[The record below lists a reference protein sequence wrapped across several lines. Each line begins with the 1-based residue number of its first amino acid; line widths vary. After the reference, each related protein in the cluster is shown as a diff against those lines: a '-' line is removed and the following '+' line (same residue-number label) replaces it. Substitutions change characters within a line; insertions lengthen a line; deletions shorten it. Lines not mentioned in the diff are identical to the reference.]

1 MVLGSGE
8 FEGFV
13 TGVGL
18 GPSTVSFGAGLG
30 VEPMPLTLADVGGE
44 TGLGSAVE
52 AGLAEW
58 FGLGL
63 TLVEPGVGF
72 GVRTESGD
80 EFVPEA
86 WLAAGLGAAV
96 TFGSDDGFEL
106 TLTFVAGFGLAWVGG
121 AVSRP
126 G

>member
-1 MVLGSGE
+1 MVLGSGD

-30 VEPMPLTLADVGGE
+30 VEPMPLTLVDVGGG
-44 TGLGSAVE
+44 TGLGSAVK
-52 AGLAEW
+52 AGSAEW

-72 GVRTESGD
+72 GERTESGD
-80 EFVPEA
+80 GFVPEA
-86 WLAAGLGAAV
+86 WLAVGLGAVVA
-96 TFGSDDGFEL
+96 FGPGDGFEV
-106 TLTFVAGFGLAWVGG
+106 TLTFVAGFGLAWN
-121 AVSRP
+121 SRS